1 MALTNQELIRRALA
15 HLSIGQASPSVWL
28 DSEDL
33 AAPEIEYA
41 MHTLGARIWKDPTRK
56 GLLSQDYTVTL
67 TSGVGTPL
75 TVNGSISSAADIL
88 YESIPDGRVR
98 DTASET
104 NLAFIPQTGQ
114 FEGYLQSGF
123 YYYTLRNQRIYT
135 RSATSGIY
143 ANDQYDVIGPLT
155 ITAQYIPTVSS
166 LPVELEDEAVM
177 TLAEL
182 LAKKFEESE

>member
-15 HLSIGQASPSVWL
+15 HLSIGQQSPSVWL

-41 MHTLGARIWKDPTRK
+41 MHNLATKVWKDPRRK
-56 GLLSQDYTVTL
+56 GLLSQDYSVTL
-67 TSGVGTPL
+67 TNGVGTIL
-75 TVNGSISSAADIL
+75 TATGTITSEADIL
-88 YESIPDGRVR
+88 YESVADGKVR
-98 DTASET
+98 DTA
-104 NLAFIPQTGQ
+104 NDVLLAFIPQVAQ
-114 FEGYLQSGF
+114 FEGHLQLGL

-143 ANDQYDVIGPLT
+143 GNDQYDVIGPLT

-166 LPVELEDEAVM
+166 IPVELEDEAVI

-182 LAKKFEESE
+182 MAKKFEAE